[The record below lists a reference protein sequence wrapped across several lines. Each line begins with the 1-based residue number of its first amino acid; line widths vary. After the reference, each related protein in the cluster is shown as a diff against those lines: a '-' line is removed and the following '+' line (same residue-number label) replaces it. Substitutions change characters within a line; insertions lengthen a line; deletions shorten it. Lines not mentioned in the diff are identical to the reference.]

1 MSTKVHITDKQKK
14 IKLPTGTRLLIRK
27 ACAATLAE
35 ENFKDSAEI
44 NVTIVDD
51 EEIRI
56 INKDFRNIDNSTDVL
71 SFPLG
76 TDGVYDVNPE
86 NNAKMLGDVVIS
98 IEHALSQGDLY
109 GHGFEREV
117 AYLTIHSV
125 LHLLGYDHVNGGLEK
140 TIMREK
146 EERILDSLG
155 LAVNKI

>member
-1 MSTKVHITDKQKK
+1 MSTKVHITDKQRK

-35 ENFKDSAEI
+35 EKFAGAAEI

-51 EEIRI
+51 AEIRL
-56 INKDFRNIDNSTDVL
+56 INKEFRHIDNSTDVL

-76 TDGVYDVNPE
+76 ENGNYDVNPE
-86 NNAKMLGDVVIS
+86 NGAAMLGDVVIS
-98 IEHALSQGDLY
+98 IEHALNQGDLY

-117 AYLTIHSV
+117 AFLTIHSV